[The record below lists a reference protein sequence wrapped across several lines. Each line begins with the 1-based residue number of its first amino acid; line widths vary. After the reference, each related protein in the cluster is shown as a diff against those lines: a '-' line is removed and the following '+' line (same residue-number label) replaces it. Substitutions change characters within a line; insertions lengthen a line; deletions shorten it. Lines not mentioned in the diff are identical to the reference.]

1 VGILDVD
8 RVRAE
13 LGPRL
18 GDRFLQYATAPDEE
32 EAHRLLVHIDQH
44 LAHMTRHLGGD
55 LPLPIAL
62 ASRCKRLLM
71 RYDESGPEERA
82 AIAGAVRYFLET
94 HDLERDD
101 EPSGF
106 DDDAKVMN
114 YVVEGVAPELG
125 KVS

>member
-1 VGILDVD
+1 MGILDVD

-18 GDRFLQYATAPDEE
+18 GDRFLQYATAPDEK
-32 EAHRLLVHIDQH
+32 EAYRLLVHIDEH
-44 LAHMTRHLGGD
+44 LAHMTLPGGD
-55 LPLPIAL
+55 LPLPRAL

-82 AIAGAVRYFLET
+82 AIVGAVRYFLET

-101 EPSGF
+101 GPSGF

-125 KVS
+125 RVV